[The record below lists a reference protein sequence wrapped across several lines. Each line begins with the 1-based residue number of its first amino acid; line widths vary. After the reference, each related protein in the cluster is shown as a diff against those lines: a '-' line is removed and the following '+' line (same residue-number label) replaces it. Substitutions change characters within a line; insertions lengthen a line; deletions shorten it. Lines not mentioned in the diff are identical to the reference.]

1 MSDMNTSQTRRDDA
15 AGPQS
20 QLPPPAPG
28 QQQSG
33 YPAGPPQPG
42 QPGYR
47 PPSEGSKAAPD
58 PKLEAEHKEA
68 MAASSI
74 GAQVILDFNS
84 DSGLGA
90 RGGAGGTVE
99 ENSMVRDKHLVAL
112 GLDPVDCSGP
122 PPSPE
127 VLKARRA
134 AEEAKAKQAE
144 EMPAQSAKAT
154 RMSSL
159 AAGIAPD
166 LPEAPP
172 GGNGEGGGAPT
183 NVDVPFVEQAG
194 SALSSTMGNWTGE
207 PTSYSYAWQINGN
220 AAGTDAATYNV
231 QAGDVGGTATC
242 TVTAT
247 NAAGSTTAPPSNSVT
262 VA

>member
-90 RGGAGGTVE
+90 RGGAATTLE
-99 ENSMVRDKHLVAL
+99 ENQIARDTHLTAL

-134 AEEAKAKQAE
+134 AEEAKAAQAQ
-144 EMPAQSAKAT
+144 EMPAQSPVAT

-159 AAGIAPD
+159 AAGITA
-166 LPEAPP
+166 EMA
-172 GGNGEGGGAPT
+172 GGEGGGAPT
-183 NVDVPFVEQAG
+183 NVDVPF
-194 SALSSTMGNWTGE
+194 SNR
-207 PTSYSYAWQINGN
+207 P
-220 AAGTDAATYNV
+220 AA
-231 QAGDVGGTATC
+231 
-242 TVTAT
+242 
-247 NAAGSTTAPPSNSVT
+247 S
-262 VA
+262 

>member
-47 PPSEGSKAAPD
+47 APSEGSKAAPD
-58 PKLEAEHKEA
+58 PRLEAEHKEA

-99 ENSMVRDKHLVAL
+99 ENSMVRDAHLVAL

-134 AEEAKAKQAE
+134 AEEAKAAQAQ
-144 EMPAQSAKAT
+144 EMPAQSPVAT

-159 AAGIAPD
+159 TAGITAD
-166 LPEAPP
+166 MV
-172 GGNGEGGGAPT
+172 GGEGGGAPT
-183 NVDVPFVEQAG
+183 NVDVPF
-194 SALSSTMGNWTGE
+194 
-207 PTSYSYAWQINGN
+207 
-220 AAGTDAATYNV
+220 
-231 QAGDVGGTATC
+231 
-242 TVTAT
+242 
-247 NAAGSTTAPPSNSVT
+247 SNSP
-262 VA
+262 AAP